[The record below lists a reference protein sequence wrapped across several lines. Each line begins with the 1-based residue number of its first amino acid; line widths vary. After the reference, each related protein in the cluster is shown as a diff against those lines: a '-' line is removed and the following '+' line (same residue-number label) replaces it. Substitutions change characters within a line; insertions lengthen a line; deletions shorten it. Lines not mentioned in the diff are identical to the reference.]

1 MTNVFILPG
10 LGNSGEQH
18 WQTIWQT
25 LYPEWQRIM
34 QDDWETPLCADW
46 VRRIDETLAAV
57 SEGTSVLVAHSSSC
71 VAVAHL
77 AKMTTHRIKGALLVA
92 PSDPLGAAYP
102 PGPQGFA
109 PVPLV
114 RLPFPSIVVA
124 SEDDEYIALEQARQY
139 AEAWGS
145 RFVNIGA
152 KGHINS
158 TSGLGEWRE
167 GLALLETLIAL

>member
-1 MTNVFILPG
+1 
-10 LGNSGEQH
+10 
-18 WQTIWQT
+18 
-25 LYPEWQRIM
+25 
-34 QDDWETPLCADW
+34 
-46 VRRIDETLAAV
+46 
-57 SEGTSVLVAHSSSC
+57 
-71 VAVAHL
+71 
-77 AKMTTHRIKGALLVA
+77 
-92 PSDPLGAAYP
+92 PLGAAYP